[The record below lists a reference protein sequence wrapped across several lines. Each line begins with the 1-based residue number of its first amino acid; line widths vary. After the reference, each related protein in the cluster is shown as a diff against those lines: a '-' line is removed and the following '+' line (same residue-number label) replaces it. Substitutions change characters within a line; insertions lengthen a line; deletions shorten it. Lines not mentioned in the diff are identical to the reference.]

1 MSKTAVIVDA
11 VRTPLGRSKGGV
23 FRNVKADKL
32 CIPLVEALF
41 QRNPSITPDLVEEV
55 AWGCVMQTLE
65 QGFNIAR
72 FISLQ
77 SGIPVDASAQ
87 TVNRLCASGLE
98 AINTAARM
106 VMTGEIKVAI
116 CGGVEHLGHLPM
128 THGIDLDETH
138 AHHYAK
144 ASMAMGIT
152 AEFLSISHEIGREEQ
167 DKFAYRSHMLA
178 AKADFSKEIIPIQG
192 LDKDGLPIW
201 VTKDECVRPDTSLE
215 ALAGLKSV
223 FYDAGTVTA
232 GNSSAVSDGA
242 SAVIVME
249 EEFAKSLGLKPMA
262 RIMGMAAAGVSPAIM
277 GYGPV
282 PAVAKL
288 FDRYNLGP
296 NDIDL
301 VELNEAF
308 AAQAICVLK
317 DLGFYEDM
325 DCKVNLKGGAIALG
339 HPLGCS
345 GARITTTLL
354 HQMQEK
360 NARLGLATMCVGL
373 GQGLATIFERV
384 N

>member
-1 MSKTAVIVDA
+1 MKNAVIIDA
-11 VRTPLGRSKGGV
+11 VRTPMGRSKGGA
-23 FRNVKADKL
+23 FRETKADKL
-32 CIPLVEALF
+32 CVPLVEALF
-41 QRNPSITPDLVEEV
+41 ARNPAIEPGMVEEV
-55 AWGCVMQTLE
+55 AWGCVQQTLE

-87 TVNRLCASGLE
+87 TINRLCSSSLE
-98 AINTAARM
+98 AINAAARM
-106 VMTGEIKVAI
+106 IMLGEIKVAV
-116 CGGVEHLGHLPM
+116 CGGVEHMQHIPM
-128 THGIDLDETH
+128 THGVDLDETH
-138 AHHYAK
+138 AHYYAK

-152 AEFLSISHEIGREEQ
+152 AEYLAISHGIGREEQ
-167 DKFAYRSHMLA
+167 DNFAYRSHMLA
-178 AKADFSKEIIPIQG
+178 SKADYSKEIIPIQG
-192 LDKDGLPIW
+192 LDKDGLPVW

-215 ALAGLKSV
+215 ALAALKPV

-262 RIMGMAAAGVSPAIM
+262 RIKGMASAGVSPAIM

-282 PAVAKL
+282 PAVVKL
-288 FDRYNLGP
+288 FNRYNLTPG
-296 NDIDL
+296 DIDL

-317 DLGFYEDM
+317 DLGFYDDM
-325 DCKVNLKGGAIALG
+325 DCKVNLKGGAISLG

-354 HQMQEK
+354 HQMQER
-360 NARLGLATMCVGL
+360 NARFGLATMCVGL
-373 GQGLATIFERV
+373 GQGLATIFEKI
-384 N
+384 